1 MLTLVTLVVVPLLVA
16 DELLEAPS
24 GVAGLLV
31 NCFISIDPT
40 GEELRGVVA
49 IPLGRV
55 PVDVFAAFLT
65 LCKSSDDFPAYDYH
79 H

>member
-49 IPLGRV
+49 IPLMSW
-55 PVDVFAAFLT
+55 
-65 LCKSSDDFPAYDYH
+65 KSTS
-79 H
+79 